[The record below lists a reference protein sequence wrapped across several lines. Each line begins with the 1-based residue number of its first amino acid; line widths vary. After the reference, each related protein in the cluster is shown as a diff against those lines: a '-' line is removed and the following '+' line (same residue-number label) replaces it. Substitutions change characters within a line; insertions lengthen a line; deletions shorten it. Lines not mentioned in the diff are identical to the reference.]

1 MQSLDFHMSLPDG
14 GPVYYETPHDHEHIW
29 LVEPW
34 NAISSL
40 AYLIPVV
47 YWFVKLKGD
56 RSKFKFLLACLPLM
70 LLGGIGSTLFHG
82 LRSSPWLLYLDFVPI
97 IILIAM
103 LTYYFS
109 YQLIENHLI
118 VSFLLLFIFGL
129 RIFVSQVFPNHTG
142 INISYFIGGA
152 SLFLPAFIL
161 LRKTNFLAWNDL
173 VLAAALFILALLF
186 REMDR
191 WDTQPLT
198 MGTHFLWHLF
208 SAAGGFF
215 LGKYLFRFQFFRLR
229 ILKHQI
235 I

>member
-1 MQSLDFHMSLPDG
+1 MSLPDG
-14 GPVYYETPHDHEHIW
+14 GPVYYETPYDHEH
-29 LVEPW
+29 LLFVEPW
-34 NAISSL
+34 NALSSL
-40 AYLIPVV
+40 AYLIPVI
-47 YWFVKLKGD
+47 YWFLKLKGY
-56 RSKFKFLLACLPLM
+56 RHQFKFLLACLPLM

-82 LRSSPWLLYLDFVPI
+82 FRSSPWLLYLDFVPI
-97 IILIAM
+97 IILLAM
-103 LTYYFS
+103 LTYYFL
-109 YQLIENHLI
+109 YQLLENHLL
-118 VSFLLLFIFGL
+118 VSFLLILIFSL
-129 RIFVSQVFPNHTG
+129 RVAVSHLLPNHTG

-152 SLFLPAFIL
+152 SLFIPAFIL
-161 LRKTNFLAWNDL
+161 LRRTDFLAWHDL
-173 VLAAALFILALLF
+173 VIAASLFALALLF

-208 SAAGGFF
+208 SAAGGFY